1 MPSLSDGSDQGI
13 DERDRSMLASLGE
26 GALNVES
33 SVMVGVVHRDSRERG
48 KAVSELAVVRRV
60 PR

>member
-1 MPSLSDGSDQGI
+1 
-13 DERDRSMLASLGE
+13 MLASRGE

-33 SVMVGVVHRDSRERG
+33 SVMVGVGHRDSRERG
-48 KAVSELAVVRRV
+48 KAVSELAVVRDV